1 MKKHILS
8 ILLAAAMVAGMLPAA
23 GAALDSGNASAYLKA
38 MDNMPNASSYLVDFD
53 GDGSDELLLA
63 WKHDSVHQ
71 YEIWKGA
78 ARLGQGETYATNSLL
93 LTQKADQVYLTE
105 YAVIVA
111 DEIIDCF
118 TVVNGKWT
126 CADRLSSGW
135 SEGTEQYTCEHN
147 GSPISHA
154 EFESLW
160 NAYRKMNTIA
170 TADPNTSIPAHSVR
184 SEVLAALDT
193 ASDGYKD
200 VLNTLSS
207 SEKTALFDELLFP
220 FAGYN
225 VDYRTATDPALA
237 QLLSDVSYDHNK
249 AFPALDRLS
258 HKRLPNEDFAI
269 SKSDADRLTQQ
280 LFGRTLDFSKLTQ
293 RTVLAAADD
302 LTIPINF
309 CYVYQDMLCFHQFA
323 GMGGFPGTIQF
334 TPQHLYDL
342 GSGYFAA
349 GMMEEWRYDDGTLD
363 SSNLYYSV
371 VKKNADGSYRL
382 IRAYP
387 ANYVPSDTELAAF
400 AAPSSWAQ
408 AEISAADAAGLI
420 PELDGNPGWQDNTTR
435 LQFAQLAV
443 RLAETVTGQALPAA
457 PASTFTDCTELDV
470 RKAYAAGIVNGTSAT
485 TFSPDS
491 KLTREQLATMLW
503 RAAGYIQQQTGA
515 QVLTAGGALT
525 GYADAGRVSDYAQE
539 AVATLAKYGIM
550 KGTSATALSPQ
561 QDCSVEQSVL
571 LTYRMMQQLV

>member
-1 MKKHILS
+1 MKKQILTAFAAAA
-8 ILLAAAMVAGMLPAA
+8 LAAVMLPAA
-23 GAALDSGNASAYLKA
+23 GAAVDSADAQAYLGA
-38 MDNMPNASSYLVDFD
+38 MDAMPGASSYLVDFD

-63 WKHDSVHQ
+63 WKHDSMHQ
-71 YEIWKGA
+71 YEVWKGA
-78 ARLGQGETYATNSLL
+78 VRLGQGETHTTNSLF

-118 TVVNGKWT
+118 TVTNGKWT
-126 CADRLSSGW
+126 CIDQLSSGW
-135 SEGTEQYTCEHN
+135 SEGVEQYTCEHN

-160 NAYRKMNTIA
+160 NAYRKMDTIA
-170 TADPNTSIPAHSVR
+170 TADPNAPIPSHSVR

-193 ASDGYKD
+193 TSDGYTD

-220 FAGYN
+220 FAGYD
-225 VDYRTATDPALA
+225 VDYRTATDSALA

-249 AFPALDRLS
+249 EFPALDRLS

-269 SKSDADRLTQQ
+269 SKSNADRLTQQ
-280 LFGRTLDFSKLTQ
+280 LFGRMLDFSKLTQ

-323 GMGGFPGTIQF
+323 GMGSFPGTIQF

-349 GMMEEWRYDDGTLD
+349 GMMEEWRYDDGSLD

-371 VKKNADGSYRL
+371 VKKNADGTYRL
-382 IRAYP
+382 IRTYA
-387 ANYVPSDTELAAF
+387 ANYTPTETELAAF
-400 AAPSSWAQ
+400 AAPSDWAK
-408 AEISAADAAGLI
+408 AEVEAAETAGLI
-420 PELDGNPGWQDNTTR
+420 PDLNGNPGWQDNTTR

-443 RLAETVTGQALPAA
+443 RLAESVTGETLPAA
-457 PASTFTDCTELDV
+457 PASTFTDCAELDV
-470 RKAYAAGIVNGTSAT
+470 RKAYAAGIVNGTSVT

-503 RAAGYIQQQTGA
+503 RAADYIQQQTGE
-515 QVLTAGGALT
+515 QVLTAGGSLT
-525 GYADAGRVSDYAQE
+525 GYADADRVSDYAEE
-539 AVATLAKYGIM
+539 AVATLANYGIM

-561 QDCSVEQSVL
+561 QNCSVEQSVL
-571 LTYRMMQQLV
+571 LAYRMLQQLT